1 VNVAVT
7 SIQKTFGDR
16 LLALLNERGLSKSD
30 LARHLNVLPSTVS
43 RYTNGRVPE
52 AETLDRI
59 ARFFGVTVDYLLG
72 RTNDRQG
79 TARAIPEQVPDD
91 ELYIVWRG
99 KPQQLSPEY
108 KKVLID
114 MMEAANRRLR
124 EEQEKKK

>member
-1 VNVAVT
+1 MAVT

-43 RYTNGRVPE
+43 RYTHGRVPE

>member
-1 VNVAVT
+1 MAVT